1 VGRAEPGAG
10 ICRHRAIVMKYACDA
25 LRVAECA
32 LVSGV
37 LTPAGMISN
46 FGTARPGTKVE
57 DHMWN
62 VVRICGQCFLVDCS
76 TSGSRLCQTASLLTD
91 AYSFSYHRAG
101 GHSGLRSLDEE
112 AMRQRRQSGRRA
124 SLDVLTAEEGTQE
137 EWFELLK
144 QNLESFGQVEV
155 FRPLEPCF
163 CMHCAVSVNGP
174 CVKVSSCCH
183 RFHVACLNEVWDTGV
198 CPVCRAPFAL
208 VSPV

>member
-1 VGRAEPGAG
+1 MAVLLATYTFPLGGFALSFLRQPRMWRWHGAS
-10 ICRHRAIVMKYACDA
+10 
-25 LRVAECA
+25 
-32 LVSGV
+32 SG
-37 LTPAGMISN
+37 T
-46 FGTARPGTKVE
+46 E
-57 DHMWN
+57 
-62 VVRICGQCFLVDCS
+62 
-76 TSGSRLCQTASLLTD
+76 SLEH
-91 AYSFSYHRAG
+91 APSSP
-101 GHSGLRSLDEE
+101 E
-112 AMRQRRQSGRRA
+112 
-124 SLDVLTAEEGTQE
+124 E